1 MNGAAN
7 AGVTDES
14 AIQDGAAVLATD
26 RPRTLLICH
35 AEAPLHFEELAAW
48 LASWSELVGI
58 VIIDEPP
65 RRKWQRVRRELRR
78 SGVVG
83 FADVMAFRLLYRLR
97 EAGSDARWLENQRSE
112 LRKRFGRADAAIPR
126 IHVKSP
132 NDARTRAF
140 MSEAAPDMAFAL
152 CKTIL
157 KPEIFSIPT
166 MGTYVFHPGVCPTYR
181 NAHGCFW
188 ALARG
193 DHERVGM
200 TLLRIDA
207 GIDTGPVYGYFSYP
221 YDAMGESH
229 VRIQTRVV
237 TDNLDP
243 LRDALLGI
251 ARGNASRVDTSGQ
264 ESAEGGQPKLS
275 AYLRLRRLARGRRA

>member
-157 KPEIFSIPT
+157 KPEIDRKST
-166 MGTYVFHPGVCPTYR
+166 
-181 NAHGCFW
+181 
-188 ALARG
+188 
-193 DHERVGM
+193 
-200 TLLRIDA
+200 
-207 GIDTGPVYGYFSYP
+207 
-221 YDAMGESH
+221 
-229 VRIQTRVV
+229 
-237 TDNLDP
+237 
-243 LRDALLGI
+243 
-251 ARGNASRVDTSGQ
+251 
-264 ESAEGGQPKLS
+264 
-275 AYLRLRRLARGRRA
+275 